1 MEVEHGYKQTDSDF
15 CIIIFR
21 VPLLSDET
29 NRGVLDITV
38 WTREI

>member
-1 MEVEHGYKQTDSDF
+1 MEVEYSCKQTDSEF

-21 VPLLSDET
+21 VLLLSDEI
-29 NRGVLDITV
+29 NRGVYGIAI